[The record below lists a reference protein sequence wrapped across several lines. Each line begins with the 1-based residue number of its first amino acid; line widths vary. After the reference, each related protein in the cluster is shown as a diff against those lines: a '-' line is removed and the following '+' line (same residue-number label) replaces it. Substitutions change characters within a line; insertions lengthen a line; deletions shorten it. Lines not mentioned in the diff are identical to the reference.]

1 VIKDPLSKVKDKVEV
16 EELLVLNLNLTLN
29 I

>member
-16 EELLVLNLNLTLN
+16 EELLVLNLNLN